1 MRMNLYYRMLLSY
14 TPIFFVVISVL
25 IFSFYSVFS
34 SSAENQ
40 LRMMN
45 EAIAV
50 KVLQAIDA
58 NLKSAERMVIKE
70 VNINRSLSDFFT
82 SAEDQAL
89 YDYFRISQNMDE
101 LSSILPF
108 SNSIYLYNANTGMVL
123 SRSGLS
129 PLDQFGDRPFL
140 ESVYRSIGNRSGW
153 TDPRTFKE
161 FNHDTVEEQVVSLVK
176 LYPYS
181 GEKQGMIVINIRIQA
196 LLRFVKELNGNEAG
210 PVLLLGSGGSPFEK
224 SGPGAAEPSVPE
236 QETFVRTKSVYT
248 GWAYVSGGPGGR
260 QLSLLSGLNQV
271 WMIVGLSVTACGLL
285 WFTYI
290 THRNYKPIQM
300 IAGRIR
306 NYTKRKSGE
315 LVGRAE
321 KDELK
326 FIEAAIDGLLERAG
340 QYEQLHKDDLHLRR
354 RQMLFD
360 WLEGHKALPAAQW
373 KEEMARLQLPSDFER
388 LTAAVVE
395 IDRYSH
401 FTAAYNASDRYLL
414 TFVLSNVLQ
423 EIAQGEGLYVWN
435 EWLEPQQMTII
446 FYQENGAGQERVRDA
461 MSKLQAW
468 TADNLGFTVSAGIG
482 SEAPDPEEA
491 PQSYAEA
498 KEHVSYKPVF
508 GVGALIGSGDLQ
520 FKAKGRIFPHLQSAR
535 TVAKSLRTGDGKWQ
549 EHLLQ
554 LYQELKK
561 GRFSQTDIDTV
572 TSYMIYH
579 LHKEMMDMSDE
590 VNRLLQQE
598 YVPELE
604 EIAGGSETLEEWSD
618 RLSAALTRLE
628 VRVRSLR
635 SVKNNYALI
644 GQVKEYIEKHYADP
658 NLSLNQISDRFE
670 MNPRYLSRLF
680 KEEFG
685 EKFIDYMLRVR
696 LEEAQKLLLHTSL
709 PVQDI
714 AERVGYVHVI
724 SFHRAFKNMYG
735 QPPGHYR
742 KRADA

>member
-25 IFSFYSVFS
+25 IFSFYSVLS
-34 SSAENQ
+34 GSAQNQ

-58 NLKSAERMVIKE
+58 NMKSAERMVVKE
-70 VNINRSLSDFFT
+70 MNMNRSLADFFT
-82 SAEDQAL
+82 ASGDQAL
-89 YDYFRISQNMDE
+89 YDYFRISQNMEE

-108 SNSIYLYNANTGMVL
+108 SNSIYLYNPNSGMVL

-129 PLDQFGDRPFL
+129 ALDQFGDRSFL
-140 ESVYRSIGNRSGW
+140 EAAYRAAGNGKVW

-161 FNHDTVEEQVVSLVK
+161 FIHENGEERVVSLAK

-181 GEKQGMIVINIRIQA
+181 GEKQGMIVVNIRVQA
-196 LLRFVKELNGNEAG
+196 LLRFVKELNGFDAG
-210 PVLLLGSGGSPFEK
+210 PVLLLGSGGDTFE
-224 SGPGAAEPSVPE
+224 GGAAAKPPAPEGDASVH
-236 QETFVRTKSVYT
+236 TRSDYT
-248 GWAYVSGGPGGR
+248 GWTYVSVGPGDR
-260 QLSLLSGLNQV
+260 KLSLLSGLNEM
-271 WMIVGLSVTACGLL
+271 WMIVGIVVTACGLL

-290 THRNYKPIQM
+290 THRNYKPIQT

-315 LVGRAE
+315 LVGHAE

-340 QYEQLHKDDLHLRR
+340 QYEQLHQDDLLLRR
-354 RQMLFD
+354 RQTLFD
-360 WLEGHKALPAAQW
+360 WLEGHKAMPMVQW
-373 KEEMARLQLPSDFER
+373 REQMAKLQLRPDFER

-395 IDRYSH
+395 IDRFSH
-401 FTAAYNASDRYLL
+401 FAAAYHASDRYLL

-423 EIAQGEGLYVWN
+423 EIAQSEGLYVWN
-435 EWLEPQQMTII
+435 EWLEPQQMTIL
-446 FYQENGAGQERVRDA
+446 FYQDGGVNQERVRDA
-461 MSKLQAW
+461 VSKLQEW

-482 SEAPDPEEA
+482 SEAHSPDEA
-491 PQSYAEA
+491 VRSYAEA
-498 KEHVSYKPVF
+498 KEHISYKPVF
-508 GVGALIGSGDLQ
+508 GVGAMIGGGDLQ
-520 FKAKGRIFPHLQSAR
+520 SKAKGRIFPHLQSCR
-535 TVAKSLRTGDGKWQ
+535 TLAKSLRTGDGKWHQ
-549 EHLLQ
+549 HLLQ

-561 GRFSQTDIDTV
+561 GRFSQKDIETV

-579 LHKEMMDMSDE
+579 LHKEMIDMSGEVGRLVQDE
-590 VNRLLQQE
+590 MM
-598 YVPELE
+598 PELE
-604 EIAGGSETLEEWSD
+604 RIAGGSETLEEWSA
-618 RLSAALTRLE
+618 RLGSVLTGME
-628 VRVRSLR
+628 DRVRSLR

-714 AERVGYVHVI
+714 AEKVGYVHVI
-724 SFHRAFKNMYG
+724 SFHRAFKNMFG

-742 KRADA
+742 KRADG